1 MKQIKPV
8 EKEYLSLIESI
19 GNILKYG
26 RKHAY
31 QAVNTI
37 LVRTYW
43 EIGRRIAE
51 YESLS
56 GEDAAYGSKLF
67 ERIVSDLRQT
77 YGKGFSRSNVIYM
90 RLLFKRYQKSQ
101 TLSDQLTWSHY
112 IELLTIEDDL
122 ERKFYEIQ
130 CINEKCLW
138 KNLNL

>member
-90 RLLFKRYQKSQ
+90 RLSDFALLFFIIVKMLTFDTNTELVRIKLKHQK
-101 TLSDQLTWSHY
+101 L
-112 IELLTIEDDL
+112 I
-122 ERKFYEIQ
+122 F
-130 CINEKCLW
+130 
-138 KNLNL
+138 